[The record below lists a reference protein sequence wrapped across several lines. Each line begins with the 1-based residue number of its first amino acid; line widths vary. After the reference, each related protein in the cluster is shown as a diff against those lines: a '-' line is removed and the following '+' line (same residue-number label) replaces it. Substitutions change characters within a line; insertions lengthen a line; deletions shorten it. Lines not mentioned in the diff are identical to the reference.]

1 MKRTILLVTGA
12 TALLLSQTAGHI
24 GLFEAESDVGNPA
37 IKGSVAFDPAKKEY
51 RIAGSGANIWARTD
65 EFHFVWLQLSGN
77 VRMTATLH
85 FEGTSPSEHRKAG
98 LMLRKSLETGAP
110 YVDAVVHGNGL
121 TALQVR
127 ETADDITRGFNFP
140 VVASTRI
147 QLERRGDVYSLWQGK
162 GGEPLQ
168 EAGSIQCNLGDPV
181 YAGLFISAHNPK
193 LSETAVFSDV
203 TLETLPGAAAG
214 KKSGNKK

>member
-1 MKRTILLVTGA
+1 MKRTKILVAGFT
-12 TALLLSQTAGHI
+12 TLLFSQTAGRI

-37 IKGSVAFDPAKKEY
+37 IKGSVVFDAAKKEY
-51 RIAGSGANIWARTD
+51 RITGAGANIWAKND
-65 EFHFVWLQLSGN
+65 EFHFVWLRRSGD

-85 FEGTSPSEHRKAG
+85 FEGTSPTLHRKAG

-127 ETADDITRGFNFP
+127 ETADDITRGFDFP
-140 VVASTRI
+140 VVAPTRI
-147 QLERRGDVYSLWQGK
+147 RLERRGNVYTLWQGK
-162 GGEPLQ
+162 EGESLQ
-168 EAGSIQCNLGDPV
+168 EAGSIQCHLDDPV

-193 LSETAVFSDV
+193 LTETVVFSDV
-203 TLETLPGAAAG
+203 TIE
-214 KKSGNKK
+214 

>member
-1 MKRTILLVTGA
+1 MKPAILLVASVTGV
-12 TALLLSQTAGHI
+12 LFSQTAERI

-51 RIAGSGANIWARTD
+51 RITGSGANIWAKND
-65 EFHFVWLQLSGN
+65 EFHFVWLQLSGD

-85 FEGTSPSEHRKAG
+85 FEGTSPTLHRKAG
-98 LMLRKSLETGAP
+98 LMMRKSLETGAP

-127 ETADDITRGFNFP
+127 ETADDITRGFDFP
-140 VVASTRI
+140 VVGPTRI
-147 QLERRGDVYSLWQGK
+147 RLERSGNVYTLWQGK
-162 GGEPLQ
+162 EGEPLQ

-181 YAGLFISAHNPK
+181 YAGLFISSHNPK
-193 LSETAVFSDV
+193 LTETAVFSDV
-203 TLETLPGAAAG
+203 TIETG